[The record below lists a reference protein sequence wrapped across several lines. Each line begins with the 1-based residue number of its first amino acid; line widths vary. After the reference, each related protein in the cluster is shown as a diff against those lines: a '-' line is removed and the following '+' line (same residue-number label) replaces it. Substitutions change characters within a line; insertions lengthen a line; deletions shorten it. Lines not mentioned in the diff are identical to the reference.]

1 MLAERGSFGRLCTEE
16 RASGVQE
23 KIQEGLG
30 SEHQISKFSVFMCM
44 FKCAQVHV
52 YAHVCVHIGKSWLS
66 SSEAIYHGSFVLQQG
81 LHWLAFTKE
90 MGLAGQLAQSCTL

>member
-1 MLAERGSFGRLCTEE
+1 MLAERGSSGQLCTGE

-66 SSEAIYHGSFVLQQG
+66 SSEAIHHGSLVLQQG
-81 LHWLAFTKE
+81 LPLARVHQGDGAAE
-90 MGLAGQLAQSCTL
+90 LH